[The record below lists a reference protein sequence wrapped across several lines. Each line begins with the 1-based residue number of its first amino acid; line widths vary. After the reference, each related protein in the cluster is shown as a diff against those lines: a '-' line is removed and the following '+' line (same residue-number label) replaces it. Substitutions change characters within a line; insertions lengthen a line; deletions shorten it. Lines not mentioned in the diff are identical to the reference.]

1 MYAESSAARS
11 HRPAGENQKLSVLK
25 YPTLVTKISGLYK
38 QKAALHEAIVLP
50 ALRPDLFQG
59 IRTPPKVLRRA
70 KSLFC
75 FYFFLFFLFQGIR
88 LRMCS
93 GALVASALLV
103 LKYLLTIVLM
113 YLLTS
118 TNVLA
123 YYSTEVPAY

>member
-70 KSLFC
+70 KSRFC
-75 FYFFLFFLFQGIR
+75 FLQFFFSGHSPPKL
-88 LRMCS
+88 LRR
-93 GALVASALLV
+93 ASSV
-103 LKYLLTIVLM
+103 G
-113 YLLTS
+113 LTS
-118 TNVLA
+118 TKVLA